1 MSLFVFVIFILLLN
15 ITVFKL
21 SKGIS
26 GNILL
31 SSVIVFL
38 LVPFVFRFSSQWILK
53 TDPNAGV
60 GAGFAGA
67 IFGFVTLAN
76 AIVIFIIGLFTKKI
90 D

>member
-1 MSLFVFVIFILLLN
+1 MSLFVFAIFILLLN

-38 LVPFVFRFSSQWILK
+38 LVPFVFRFSSQMRVFFILE
-53 TDPNAGV
+53 DY
-60 GAGFAGA
+60 
-67 IFGFVTLAN
+67 FVILGGD
-76 AIVIFIIGLFTKKI
+76 VIYREKGLE
-90 D
+90 

>member
-1 MSLFVFVIFILLLN
+1 MSLFVFAIFILLLN

-53 TDPNAGV
+53 TDPNADV

-76 AIVIFIIGLFTKKI
+76 AIVIFIIGLFTKKT